1 MKLLNEF
8 PSPKFTRLGTV
19 YIQGAYR
26 SVYTLLNT
34 HDVMIRVSS
43 KRGPEEIFI
52 LVPVQKIEN
61 EYGRYESRCYRKS
74 RYESQNLN
82 N

>member
-43 KRGPEEIFI
+43 KRGPEEK
-52 LVPVQKIEN
+52 LKMSMDDT
-61 EYGRYESRCYRKS
+61 SRDATGS
-74 RYESQNLN
+74 RGMKVRT
-82 N
+82 